1 MARYRVVLLP
11 QTAYVSDAVL
21 RALETWV
28 RGGGRLALTGDL
40 PGFDETCQP
49 RAKPAFADLLYR
61 AAQRDDLKVVSL
73 GQGRLAWAREIERL
87 APIPEEERKLLYLS
101 STALHEAV
109 EKLPAALP
117 PVERPLRGLL
127 DSLLGERLAWTDR
140 ADLPGLRATCYWR
153 REGAGGWCSQYRRW
167 WCTWPSR
174 LRWVEVCPHDRPV
187 LVLLGHYSA
196 CLKAV
201 PWVSIKIRTRKYVQG
216 GPHVTGDKNMGFC
229 LDGCTLLYGR
239 HIYPHPSQQRRRP

>member
-1 MARYRVVLLP
+1 M
-11 QTAYVSDAVL
+11 L

-117 PVERPLRGLL
+117 PVERPLLGLL

-153 REGAGGWCSQYRRW
+153 REGAGAGAR
-167 WCTWPSR
+167 
-174 LRWVEVCPHDRPV
+174 
-187 LVLLGHYSA
+187 LVLHLLNYEPEPARDVPISLPLPEEDGARWRRASLRLHLAGAEQPTALSGEIRRGRLVFTVPEVVVHMAVEAEMGGGVSA
-196 CLKAV
+196 
-201 PWVSIKIRTRKYVQG
+201 
-216 GPHVTGDKNMGFC
+216 
-229 LDGCTLLYGR
+229 
-239 HIYPHPSQQRRRP
+239 